1 MSIIMATRRHECLL
15 QARKII
21 QHSTAENRDITE
33 AEQADINKLTSEAA
47 RIAED
52 PAFIA
57 WGKEAAPN
65 NDIHGNA
72 LPPYRVDPMAGNR
85 PPHNPTSFMNQ
96 SPAPGS
102 SIGATPTGAS
112 YASMFGPPAGND
124 GFASFGEFLGVL
136 HTGLFDQRMR
146 GSQGV
151 QAATGNRTT
160 IGSEG
165 GFLVPEQYAAQL
177 LDKSLESEIVRPR
190 AQIHPMASDELK
202 IAGFDN
208 LDHSSNLYSAF
219 TGGWTEELG
228 TRTEEEPLVRKIK
241 LVAKKLFLLAK
252 TSNELISDSPDFERL
267 LGDALIASIGWYLDY
282 GFLRGTGAGEPLGVL
297 NDPAKITVA
306 KQAEQAADTVVYT
319 NLAKMLARLHPA
331 CVSNSVWVA
340 SPTTIPPLLEL
351 TIDVG
356 TAGSHIPV
364 SKELGGGGFS
374 ILTRPVIFTEKMPA
388 LGTEGDIGL
397 YDFSQYS
404 VGLRKEVG
412 VEKSILPTSS
422 GYWVMR

>member
-1 MSIIMATRRHECLL
+1 M
-15 QARKII
+15 
-21 QHSTAENRDITE
+21 
-33 AEQADINKLTSEAA
+33 
-47 RIAED
+47 
-52 PAFIA
+52 
-57 WGKEAAPN
+57 
-65 NDIHGNA
+65 
-72 LPPYRVDPMAGNR
+72 
-85 PPHNPTSFMNQ
+85 
-96 SPAPGS
+96 
-102 SIGATPTGAS
+102 
-112 YASMFGPPAGND
+112 
-124 GFASFGEFLGVL
+124 
-136 HTGLFDQRMR
+136 
-146 GSQGV
+146 
-151 QAATGNRTT
+151 
-160 IGSEG
+160 
-165 GFLVPEQYAAQL
+165 
-177 LDKSLESEIVRPR
+177 
-190 AQIHPMASDELK
+190 
-202 IAGFDN
+202 
-208 LDHSSNLYSAF
+208 
-219 TGGWTEELG
+219 
-228 TRTEEEPLVRKIK
+228 
-241 LVAKKLFLLAK
+241 
-252 TSNELISDSPDFERL
+252 
-267 LGDALIASIGWYLDY
+267 IASIGWYLDY

-412 VEKSILPTSS
+412 VEKSIHPGFASDASYYRSILRGDGQGRWSQPLTPKNGDTLS
-422 GYWVMR
+422 WCVTLADR